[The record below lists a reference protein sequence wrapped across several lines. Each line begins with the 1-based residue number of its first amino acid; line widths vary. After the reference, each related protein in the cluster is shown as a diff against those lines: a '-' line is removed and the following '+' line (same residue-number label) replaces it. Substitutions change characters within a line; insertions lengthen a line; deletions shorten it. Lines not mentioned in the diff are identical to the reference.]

1 MRELYAITH
10 DYWTLP
16 VTADYPDDQEQFALV
31 RIGAGIPMLQIQR
44 EVIGKL
50 LDTLGER
57 KTPTRWVIPKENL
70 EAYGELFTGDPES
83 VVDWRPITTR
93 VKSNTDVPMN
103 RIDDEFFVEFVKKG
117 FVKNTAV
124 AKVLWK
130 AYCQHCL
137 HWMINKRGTV
147 DLLFCQLIP
156 LPYRP
161 NWKSFLLNEWLRGQ
175 KRKSIKPPALEPSV
189 QEVVK
194 AAAAPMRSPSILW
207 FNKKER
213 YIYWSIEVKAGS
225 LWYKMVA
232 AREEAKKHRMSSG
245 YFKAIVNDLRQ
256 AIPKASKIYA
266 AFLRE
271 ISRPGFQYYSS
282 SKSPF
287 EKKRNRKPIEPIPPI
302 PISHT
307 PVSISIGD
315 WKEKP
320 GELLGE
326 TEKEAFLSGMSD
338 LQPSVQDMR
347 DTE

>member
-16 VTADYPDDQEQFALV
+16 VTADYPDDQDQFALV
-31 RIGAGIPMLQIQR
+31 RVGAGIPMLQIQR

-50 LDTLGER
+50 LDTLGSR

-70 EAYGELFTGDPES
+70 EAYGELFTGNPES

-93 VKSNTDVPMN
+93 VHVNTDTQMN
-103 RIDDEFFVEFVKKG
+103 HVDNEFFVEFVKKG

-147 DLLFCQLIP
+147 DLLFCKLTP

-161 NWKSFLLNEWLRGQ
+161 NWKSFLLNEWL
-175 KRKSIKPPALEPSV
+175 KSNKKKSVKPPVFEQDV
-189 QEVVK
+189 KKWIK
-194 AAAAPMRSPSILW
+194 AASTPMLSPSILW

-225 LWYKMVA
+225 LWYRMVA
-232 AREEAKKHRMSSG
+232 AKEAARKHRLTMTYFSS
-245 YFKAIVNDLRQ
+245 IVNDLKSV
-256 AIPKASKIYA
+256 IPEATKIYA

-271 ISRPGFQYYSS
+271 ISRPGFQYRSAS
-282 SKSPF
+282 EHNLKGGS
-287 EKKRNRKPIEPIPPI
+287 NREPQVPIPPI
-302 PISHT
+302 PINHT
-307 PVSISIGD
+307 PVSIAPGYR
-315 WKEKP
+315 KERP
-320 GELLGE
+320 GEFLSE
-326 TEKEAFLSGMSD
+326 AEEKAFLSGMPD
-338 LQPSVQDMR
+338 LQPPVQNMR
-347 DTE
+347 DSG